1 MLTPDFPYCGN
12 KTLTLSLTLLETLQG
27 SGRPD
32 YVGIIILMFFFLHRT
47 YLHSTTIDFYIE
59 NDIAEY

>member
-27 SGRPD
+27 PGRPD
-32 YVGIIILMFFFLHRT
+32 YVEIIILTFFCIGQT
-47 YLHSTTIDFYIE
+47 YTQPLSIFT
-59 NDIAEY
+59 